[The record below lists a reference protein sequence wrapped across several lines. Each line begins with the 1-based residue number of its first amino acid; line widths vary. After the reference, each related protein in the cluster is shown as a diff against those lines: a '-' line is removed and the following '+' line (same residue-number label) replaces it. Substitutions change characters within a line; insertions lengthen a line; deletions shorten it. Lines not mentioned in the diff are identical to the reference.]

1 MTNEWGY
8 LPNAH
13 YIDCILSSLRSKP
26 KMWDEIYMADEELWD
41 SPRFHD
47 AWDTAAVMIS
57 DSARHQTWVEAS
69 YCMSPTQRSSG
80 IARWG
85 GSMLA
90 RGAILALIA
99 YDDAAQYL
107 EWDAEKLKTMSI
119 LTESPTQFLML
130 PAVRALNRQLVH
142 G

>member
-1 MTNEWGY
+1 MTNEWGH

-26 KMWDEIYMADEELWD
+26 KMWKEIYMADEELWD
-41 SPRFHD
+41 RPRFHS
-47 AWDTAAVMIS
+47 AWHTADNIV
-57 DSARHQTWVEAS
+57 
-69 YCMSPTQRSSG
+69 RSSNRYQAWLEVLYG
-80 IARWG
+80 VGNEGAG
-85 GSMLA
+85 TGAGYGSILS

-99 YDDAAQYL
+99 YDDAGQYL
-107 EWDAEKLKTMSI
+107 EWDPEKLEVISI

-130 PAVRALNRQLVH
+130 PAVRALNQQLAH

>member
-26 KMWDEIYMADEELWD
+26 KMWKEIYMADEELWD
-41 SPRFHD
+41 RPRFHE
-47 AWDTAAVMIS
+47 AWDTADNIV
-57 DSARHQTWVEAS
+57 
-69 YCMSPTQRSSG
+69 RSSTRYQAWLEVLYG
-80 IARWG
+80 VGDR
-85 GSMLA
+85 GSGYGSILS

-99 YDDAAQYL
+99 YDDSAKYL
-107 EWDAEKLKTMSI
+107 ELSVDQLQMMYLLNEH
-119 LTESPTQFLML
+119 
-130 PAVRALNRQLVH
+130 PACLLLQPVVQVFAMERELAL

>member
-26 KMWDEIYMADEELWD
+26 KMWKEIYMADEELWD
-41 SPRFHD
+41 RPRFHD
-47 AWDTAAVMIS
+47 AWDTADNIV
-57 DSARHQTWVEAS
+57 
-69 YCMSPTQRSSG
+69 RSSTRYQAWLEVLYG
-80 IARWG
+80 VGNEGAG
-85 GSMLA
+85 YGSILS

-99 YDDAAQYL
+99 YDDAGQYL
-107 EWDAEKLKTMSI
+107 EWDPEKLEVISI

-130 PAVRALNRQLVH
+130 PAVKVFNQQLVH

>member
-26 KMWDEIYMADEELWD
+26 KMWKEIYMADEELWD
-41 SPRFHD
+41 RPRFHD
-47 AWDTAAVMIS
+47 AWDTADNIV
-57 DSARHQTWVEAS
+57 
-69 YCMSPTQRSSG
+69 RSSTRYQAWLEVLYG
-80 IARWG
+80 VGNEGAG
-85 GSMLA
+85 YGSILS

-99 YDDAAQYL
+99 YDDAGQYL
-107 EWDAEKLKTMSI
+107 EWDAKKLEVISI

-130 PAVRALNRQLVH
+130 PAVKVFNQQLVH

>member
-26 KMWDEIYMADEELWD
+26 KMWKEIYMADEELWD
-41 SPRFHD
+41 RPRFHD
-47 AWDTAAVMIS
+47 AWHTADNII
-57 DSARHQTWVEAS
+57 
-69 YCMSPTQRSSG
+69 RSSTRYKTWLEVLYG
-80 IARWG
+80 VGNEGAG
-85 GSMLA
+85 TGAGYGSILA

-107 EWDAEKLKTMSI
+107 EWDPEKLEVISI

-130 PAVRALNRQLVH
+130 PAVKVFNQLLVH

>member
-26 KMWDEIYMADEELWD
+26 KMWKEIYMADEELWD
-41 SPRFHD
+41 RPRFHD
-47 AWDTAAVMIS
+47 AWDTADNIV
-57 DSARHQTWVEAS
+57 
-69 YCMSPTQRSSG
+69 RSSTRYQAWLEVLYG
-80 IARWG
+80 VGNEGAG
-85 GSMLA
+85 YGSILS

-107 EWDAEKLKTMSI
+107 EWDHEKLEVISI

-130 PAVRALNRQLVH
+130 PAVRALNQQLVH

>member
-26 KMWDEIYMADEELWD
+26 KMWKEIYMADEELWD
-41 SPRFHD
+41 RPRFHD
-47 AWDTAAVMIS
+47 AWDTADNIV
-57 DSARHQTWVEAS
+57 
-69 YCMSPTQRSSG
+69 RSSTRYQAWLEVLYG
-80 IARWG
+80 VGTATAG
-85 GSMLA
+85 YGSILS

-99 YDDAAQYL
+99 YDDAGQYL
-107 EWDAEKLKTMSI
+107 EWDPEKLEVISI

-130 PAVRALNRQLVH
+130 PAVKVFNQQLVH